1 MWNKRIFFGI
11 KEYQKKKRKKE
22 YKITLQNYT
31 RGHLKHYL
39 LKEMSLFQI

>member
-11 KEYQKKKRKKE
+11 KEYQKRKKE
-22 YKITLQNYT
+22 YKITLQKYT